1 MGDAISILYTH
12 RLEEKELLERHNI
25 IKDAKQKNDGVILND
40 FINKK
45 VHPKFQSKLV
55 CLIENYTDDVISS
68 LISENE
74 QLYREGFNACL
85 DIIFNSRNS

>member
-45 VHPKFQSKLV
+45 V
-55 CLIENYTDDVISS
+55 
-68 LISENE
+68 
-74 QLYREGFNACL
+74 
-85 DIIFNSRNS
+85 